1 MDHRFFPIRGL
12 KFSFVLKKGEA
23 LVDRNPSRLLLVE
36 DEKNVGSTLL
46 ERLKSEGFDVVWV
59 LTAAEALFQ
68 IGHHTF
74 DLVLLD
80 VGLPDG
86 SGFDVGRFLRTQ
98 QPGAALMFLT
108 AVGTPEDR
116 IRGLELG
123 AEDYIVKPFN
133 LKELILRIRNGL
145 KRARYIT
152 GNSHGDGASAIVG
165 KATINFLRFEAL
177 EEGQST
183 PTPLTHKETALL
195 KLMVEHRG
203 SVVSRDEMLN
213 HAWSED
219 EFPTPRTVDNFI
231 LRLRRLVEK
240 NPEEPE
246 VIKSVRGVG
255 YQLL

>member
-1 MDHRFFPIRGL
+1 MNDRGT
-12 KFSFVLKKGEA
+12 
-23 LVDRNPSRLLLVE
+23 SRLLLLE
-36 DEKNVGSTLL
+36 DEKNVGSTLV
-46 ERLKSEGFDVVWV
+46 ERLKAEGFGVTWV
-59 LTAAEALFQ
+59 MTVEDALFQ
-68 IGHHTF
+68 IGNQNF

-86 SGFDVGRFLRTQ
+86 SGFEVGRFLRSK
-98 QPGAALMFLT
+98 QPGAALLFLT
-108 AVGTPEDR
+108 AFGTPEDR

-145 KRARYIT
+145 KRASYIT
-152 GNSHGDGASAIVG
+152 ASSHAANGTAVIG
-165 KATINFLRFEAL
+165 KATINFLRFEAQVQ
-177 EEGQST
+177 GRNT
-183 PTPLTHKETALL
+183 PTPLTHKETTLL
-195 KLMVEHRG
+195 KLMVERRG
-203 SVVSRDEMLN
+203 AVVSRDEMLN

-231 LRLRRLVEK
+231 LRLRRLVEI

-246 VIKSVRGVG
+246 VIKSVRGIG